1 MRKWR
6 CLFAPFDARL
16 AFATCSLDVAPAR
29 RSERTELNITSTPTQ
44 ISLLSLP
51 SWRVSGGITGLFS
64 SFSSKLRPSSPQSV
78 TRTFL
83 LWRKSAFRYV
93 PLPAPS
99 LHRSHLRT
107 REHDSALPRSPAV
120 FFCLS
125 SRRARARLAFHPS
138 QSLLSLRVGRT
149 DGPCCGWLS
158 VISTTKKK
166 SRCCHDF
173 PTRNQSLFPFL
184 TRSTLQWRGTKE
196 V

>member
-16 AFATCSLDVAPAR
+16 ALPRARLSRRPAERKDRAQYHLDSHADFP
-29 RSERTELNITSTPTQ
+29 
-44 ISLLSLP
+44 SLP
-51 SWRVSGGITGLFS
+51 PKLETEWRDYWTFFAA
-64 SFSSKLRPSSPQSV
+64 FSSKLRPSSPQSV

-107 REHDSALPRSPAV
+107 REHDSALPRSPVV

-125 SRRARARLAFHPS
+125 SRRARAPRIPSESVAFESP
-138 QSLLSLRVGRT
+138 RRT
-149 DGPCCGWLS
+149 DGRTVRVAAG
-158 VISTTKKK
+158 
-166 SRCCHDF
+166 SR
-173 PTRNQSLFPFL
+173 
-184 TRSTLQWRGTKE
+184 
-196 V
+196 